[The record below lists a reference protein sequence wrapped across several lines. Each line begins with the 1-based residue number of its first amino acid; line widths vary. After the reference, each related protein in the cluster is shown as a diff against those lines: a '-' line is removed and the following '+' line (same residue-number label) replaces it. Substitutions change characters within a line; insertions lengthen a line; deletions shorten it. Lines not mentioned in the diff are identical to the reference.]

1 MVIPL
6 QVKQLNQITPFTM
19 YTMHK
24 QQTQLIHNWYNPVN
38 WYLMSLPVN
47 KTLLQ
52 LARFAKF
59 TKEQ

>member
-19 YTMHK
+19 YTVHK

-38 WYLMSLPVN
+38 WYVISSKQNP
-47 KTLLQ
+47 T
-52 LARFAKF
+52 A
-59 TKEQ
+59 TG